1 MSPAVLALVLV
12 VAFLGMALVL
22 NHARARLAL
31 VELALNEG
39 LPPDHQVST
48 HAAPPTT
55 ADLAALLGPWHTC
68 VSVAQLPCLSTA
80 GR

>member
-39 LPPDHQVST
+39 LPTPCRTPSPSV
-48 HAAPPTT
+48 PTVLS
-55 ADLAALLGPWHTC
+55 LAR
-68 VSVAQLPCLSTA
+68 LPKLSH
-80 GR
+80 RSW